1 MGGSAEAG
9 RVLICK
15 QADACQ
21 LLLWQ
26 QARNN

>member
-1 MGGSAEAG
+1 MGDEAEER

-15 QADACQ
+15 QGDACQ